1 MKNNFFITI
10 LIIFSG
16 CGQKG
21 DLILVP
27 ASNEVSTDAYFISHT
42 IKNNSE

>member
-27 ASNEVSTDAYFISHT
+27 ASNEVGTDSYLISHA
-42 IKNNSE
+42 IKNN